1 VLLLSD
7 TLVHPLIDVPRANIL
22 AVTTK
27 MLPFHTSVN
36 YEDLAPLPYTLDVHN
51 DITHDLAVIGQTAYA
66 SDYDMHIALSRAFKK
81 SQDGHFSY
89 INYCYDSA
97 FVNYLPTPLVV
108 FGGQSVH
115 IAPEAFTVATAEF
128 GAGVQFWQDALPGA
142 LKGQLASLSGA
153 QVLAIN
159 GQDPWAVADAN
170 AAISGGYQQFGTRQN
185 GFFASYNRAASSWSY
200 ILGQFAQQS
209 LPLSDSATLTI
220 KRVNSTKVETVTI
233 PYQARIG
240 ASTVKFT
247 DGPSF
252 RAGNCRA
259 VDGTNGASYYD
270 KASSAAPSDVVDTPA
285 MRFAQMSRVS
295 HRDAQK
301 HAMNVILDSTP
312 QSDVLLP
319 PGLAPPVGLPGSSG
333 VAQFYLLPDKV
344 TGVLALGSFSATS
357 FADLQNSTLNGL
369 QTLVNQ
375 GAKRLSK
382 LVSCSYGM

>member
-1 VLLLSD
+1 
-7 TLVHPLIDVPRANIL
+7 
-22 AVTTK
+22 

-36 YEDLAPLPYTLDVHN
+36 YESLAPLPYTLNVHN
-51 DITHDLAVIGQTAYA
+51 NITHDLSVIEKTHYS

-81 SQDGHFSY
+81 SQDGHLAY
-89 INYCYDSA
+89 INSCYDSA

-108 FGGQSVH
+108 LGGQSVH

-128 GAGVQFWQDALPGA
+128 GTGVQFWQDALPGA

-159 GQDPWAVADAN
+159 GQDPWAAADAN

-185 GFFASYNRAASSWSY
+185 GFFASYNRAASNWSY

-209 LPLSDSATLTI
+209 LPLSDSVTLTI

-252 RAGNCRA
+252 HAGNCRA
-259 VDGTNGASYYD
+259 VGGTNGASYYD
-270 KASSAAPSDVVDTPA
+270 KANSSALSSATLRGTQKPPRAVRKQPKNVMIDA
-285 MRFAQMSRVS
+285 M
-295 HRDAQK
+295 
-301 HAMNVILDSTP
+301 P
-312 QSDVLLP
+312 QVNALLP
-319 PGLAPPVGLPGSSG
+319 PALAPSAGLPGSSG
-333 VAQFYLLPDKV
+333 VAQFYLLPDNV
-344 TGVLALGSFSATS
+344 TGVLALGSFEADD
-357 FADLQNSTLNGL
+357 FADLQNATLNGL
-369 QTLVNQ
+369 QTLTSQ
-375 GAKRLSK
+375 GAKRLSGCISRSA
-382 LVSCSYGM
+382 LVR